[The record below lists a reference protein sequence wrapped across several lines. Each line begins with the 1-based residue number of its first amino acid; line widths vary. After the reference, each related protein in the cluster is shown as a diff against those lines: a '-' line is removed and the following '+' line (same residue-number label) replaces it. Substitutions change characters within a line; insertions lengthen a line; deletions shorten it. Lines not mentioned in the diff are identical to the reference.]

1 MQFSTATSSKEQAA
15 VKRTQCAEN
24 TDLRAVGTQKES
36 GAAAKAKVSAVAQA
50 ASATRKIVQRHGTG
64 CAPCSPHRRQVNAV
78 WVPCAMC
85 GAARMSTCGAW
96 PSCGRGVV
104 HQAQRHAPSSH
115 GNSGA
120 RSCGFARR
128 AALGRAADRWPGGG
142 KETSPGGAARCRRGA
157 APEKAARHAMAT
169 VKVSPRTALCYT
181 LTSLQPALRRREGRV
196 LPVSRKRREVKPGQ
210 RQPPFLAQTFFS

>member
-1 MQFSTATSSKEQAA
+1 
-15 VKRTQCAEN
+15 
-24 TDLRAVGTQKES
+24 
-36 GAAAKAKVSAVAQA
+36 
-50 ASATRKIVQRHGTG
+50 
-64 CAPCSPHRRQVNAV
+64 
-78 WVPCAMC
+78 
-85 GAARMSTCGAW
+85 MSTCGAW

-115 GNSGA
+115 ANTGA

-181 LTSLQPALRRREGRV
+181 LTSLQPAPRRSCAAG
-196 LPVSRKRREVKPGQ
+196 LSRKRVMSNQDTDSAVRVRGTAALATEEKPPTLQLNRYTGLFYDSYYRFYCIKIGAAYGSPTCAVWCRRRVAWR
-210 RQPPFLAQTFFS
+210 RQAACWRRWP